1 MKKIFLICLILLLS
15 GCYATT
21 GSYGYG
27 VNVSGAYSPGYYQQ
41 PYYANR
47 YYRQPYYTNRYYQQ
61 PYYNGYRS
69 YNNRGNWGGGH
80 GYRHY
85 GGGWGHHRR

>member
-1 MKKIFLICLILLLS
+1 MKKIFLICLILMLN

-41 PYYANR
+41 PYYSNH
-47 YYRQPYYTNRYYQQ
+47 YNRQPYYTNQYYRQ
-61 PYYNGYRS
+61 PYYNGYRP
-69 YNNRGNWGGGH
+69 YNRGNWGGGH

-85 GGGWGHHRR
+85 GGGWGHHHGR